1 MLKIHSI
8 GGSICVFIWL
18 SLFQQIFIKQAS
30 SHTGNGLKNCTFTE
44 QRSGTQRLRIE
55 IIIEVKG
62 LVLHEAS
69 PGLIFDT
76 TYEIAGPSPFIYT
89 TIPKQRLRSRNQ
101 LTSERKSRSQLSQML
116 SQSALRQRALQN
128 LF

>member
-18 SLFQQIFIKQAS
+18 SLFQQIFTKQAS
-30 SHTGNGLKNCTFTE
+30 SHTGNGLKKNCTFAE

-62 LVLHEAS
+62 LVLHEAN

-101 LTSERKSRSQLSQML
+101 LTSEKERAGQLSQML
-116 SQSALRQRALQN
+116 SQSALRQN